1 MLWQSQQML
10 RSLDKA
16 QRAVH
21 DKLSETGNRNAC
33 LFIPGPAPEL
43 WLKMQSLAFE
53 LIVNGVGYNG
63 IDRDSEAGKDG
74 AGEGGVS
81 HLPW

>member
-1 MLWQSQQML
+1 ML

-33 LFIPGPAPEL
+33 LFIPGPATEL
-43 WLKMQSLAFE
+43 WLKMQSLE
-53 LIVNGVGYNG
+53 RGL
-63 IDRDSEAGKDG
+63 
-74 AGEGGVS
+74 
-81 HLPW
+81 